1 MKTTVQL
8 LVAAVGL
15 GCFSAAPAADAD
27 SMFECAA
34 FYDAAAA
41 AVRERPELSKTRF
54 LVGNPGRAS
63 LLLFSSGAQ
72 MSGVQAGW
80 NKYSVMQRT
89 MLSLLAQDTTQVARV
104 VSKYDAQCMAIVSEV
119 AKTPT

>member
-1 MKTTVQL
+1 MKTCVQAL
-8 LVAAVGL
+8 ITGICLA
-15 GCFSAAPAADAD
+15 FSAAAVAADAD

-41 AVRERPELSKTRF
+41 TVHDRPELSNTQF

-80 NKYSVMQRT
+80 TKYSAMQSA
-89 MLSLLAQDTTQVARV
+89 MLELLKRDTAEFARV
-104 VSKYDAQCMAIVSEV
+104 VSKYDTQCMDVV
-119 AKTPT
+119 AQVVKTRI